1 MTKEKVGDFDVE
13 IVGTSI
19 TAVHRTHGHYYTTHW
34 HVDLPYLTN
43 QGRRPNGRADR
54 DVEGFEIA
62 AWDAMCRKLERDE
75 LI

>member
-1 MTKEKVGDFDVE
+1 VE

-43 QGRRPNGRADR
+43 QVAVPTAGLTEMSRAL
-54 DVEGFEIA
+54 
-62 AWDAMCRKLERDE
+62 KLRHGMRCAGSLKETS
-75 LI
+75 

>member
-1 MTKEKVGDFDVE
+1 
-13 IVGTSI
+13 
-19 TAVHRTHGHYYTTHW
+19 
-34 HVDLPYLTN
+34 VDLPYLTN